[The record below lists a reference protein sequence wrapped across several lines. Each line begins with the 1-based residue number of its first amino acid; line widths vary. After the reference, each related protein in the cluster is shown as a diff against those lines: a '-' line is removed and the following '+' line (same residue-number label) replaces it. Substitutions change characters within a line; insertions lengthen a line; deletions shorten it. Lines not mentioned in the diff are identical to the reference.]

1 MDCYHRKGRK
11 LAPTVRTELMC
22 AVASPTRHLLTA
34 RMFTWRRQYTVL
46 LLLLGLV
53 LPFGAAF
60 LFSKEHRPSAVP
72 TLYAVEGKVLVNG
85 EPAENLNVAFH
96 PLDGDKSR
104 FCPVGRT
111 NNKGIFHL
119 MTRSGADGAPA
130 GEYRVTLVW
139 PDGLIDEC
147 ECIDPTLHDRLKGLY
162 AKAAQSTFQVSVGSS
177 GNSFWFNAVGPPI
190 HDRLR

>member
-1 MDCYHRKGRK
+1 
-11 LAPTVRTELMC
+11 MC
-22 AVASPTRHLLTA
+22 AVPSSSSDALTA
-34 RMFTWRRQYTVL
+34 HTFMGSRPYTVL
-46 LLLLGLV
+46 LLVIGLV
-53 LPFGAAF
+53 IPAGAAF
-60 LFSKEHRPSAVP
+60 VVLKARRASTAQ

-96 PLDGDKSR
+96 PLGDGNNL

-130 GEYRVTLVW
+130 GDYRVTLVW

-147 ECIDPTLHDRLKGLY
+147 ECIDPTLEDRRKGLY
-162 AKAAQSTFQVSVGSS
+162 AKAVQSKYQVTVRSS
-177 GNSFWFNAVGPPI
+177 GNTFWFNASRPRV
-190 HDRLR
+190 HDRLP

>member
-1 MDCYHRKGRK
+1 
-11 LAPTVRTELMC
+11 MC
-22 AVASPTRHLLTA
+22 AVASSSSHLLTA
-34 RMFTWRRQYTVL
+34 RTFMWRRQYTVL
-46 LLLLGLV
+46 LLVLGLV

-60 LFSKEHRPSAVP
+60 LLSKERRPSAEP

-96 PLDGDKSR
+96 PLDGDKNL

-111 NNKGIFHL
+111 NSKGIFHL

-130 GEYRVTLVW
+130 GEYSVTFVW

-147 ECIDPTLHDRLKGLY
+147 ECPDPSLHDRLKGLY
-162 AKAAQSTFQVSVGSS
+162 AKADQSTFQVRVGSS
-177 GNSFWFNAVGPPI
+177 GNSFWFNAWRPRIDDP
-190 HDRLR
+190 LP